1 VEVIALRFSQ
11 FCDLAENTEQEQ
23 QLLQFLKQDDMK
35 QVEKVFTK
43 LTRVPIIGKLLA
55 AVIALGNYES
65 IAAFKQSEHYQNIK
79 NWNFSINFDKKSLI
93 ISPND
98 VQIKKALKVLA
109 IIGTV
114 ITLIM
119 VCRKLC
125 CRRK

>member
-1 VEVIALRFSQ
+1 MRFSQ